1 MVYHENMNLDEL
13 LSRRAKVYFIGIK
26 GTGVCALA
34 ELFHHSGI
42 SVSGSDSAEVFYT
55 DAILKELG
63 IPYYEHFDA
72 AHVPQDAA
80 LVIHSAAY
88 NIEVNP
94 EVAQAQRL
102 GIPLLKYTDALG
114 AYSALFDSSGIAG
127 VHGKTTTTALTGV
140 LFRATGLPARVLAG
154 SAVSAFGG
162 RSTLSLGDT
171 YFAAETCE
179 YRRHFLAF
187 NPRRIVLTSVESDH
201 QDCFPTYEDI
211 RGAFVDY
218 ALKLP
223 ACGELV
229 YCADD
234 SGACEVKELVK
245 QKRNDIIAVPYGFG
259 AQGKSSKD
267 FPGDFW
273 ITSYEVRHERTFFRL
288 AGFPDAVFEMRI
300 PGRHCVLDAAAAMAL
315 TDILVKKEYGQGG
328 WTEERLQKVIDALK
342 GFAGS
347 RRRSELLGE
356 KGGVLFMDDYGHHP
370 TAINST
376 LQGLREFYPDR
387 RIIVSFMSHTYT
399 RTAALLNDF
408 AASLLHADM
417 VFLHK
422 IYASAREVYSGGV
435 NGQTLFE
442 KTKAVFEKERGTG
455 RVFYT
460 EEHLDAAEQLQ
471 TILREGDLFI
481 TMGAGD
487 NWRLGKKLYSEPDNI
502 KTVTPAGN
510 QGAKL

>member
-34 ELFHHSGI
+34 ELFHHSGLC
-42 SVSGSDSAEVFYT
+42 VSGSDSAEVFYT

-72 AHVPQDAA
+72 AHVPPDAA
-80 LVIHSAAY
+80 LAIHSAAY
-88 NIEVNP
+88 NAEENP
-94 EVAQAQRL
+94 EMAQALRL

-140 LFRATGLPARVLAG
+140 LFRAAGLPARVLAG

-201 QDCFPTYEDI
+201 QDYFPAYDDI
-211 RGAFVDY
+211 RDAFVEY

-223 ACGELV
+223 SRGELV

-234 SGACEVKELVK
+234 PGACEVKKLVM
-245 QKRNDIIAVPYGFG
+245 QKRDDLTAVPYGFG
-259 AQGKSSKD
+259 VQEESLKEFSD
-267 FPGDFW
+267 NNFHGDFR
-273 ITSYEVRHERTFFRL
+273 ISSYEVRHERTFFRL
-288 AGFPDAVFEMRI
+288 ACFPDAVFKLRI
-300 PGRHCVLDAAAAMAL
+300 PGRHCVLDAAAALAL
-315 TDILVKKEYGQGG
+315 TGILVKKEYGQGG
-328 WTEERLQKVIDALK
+328 WTAERLQKAVDALE
-342 GFAGS
+342 GFTGS

-370 TAINST
+370 RAIRST
-376 LQGLREFYPDR
+376 LQGLREFYPGR

-399 RTAALLNDF
+399 RTAALLDDF
-408 AASLLHADM
+408 AASLLPADM

-422 IYASAREVYSGGV
+422 IYASAREAYSGGV

-442 KTKAVFEKERGTG
+442 KTKAVFEKEGYTG

-460 EEHLDAAEQLQ
+460 EEPEDAAEQLQ
-471 TILREGDLFI
+471 AILREGDLFI
-481 TMGAGD
+481 TMGAGN
-487 NWRLGKKLYSEPDNI
+487 NWPLGKKLYSS
-502 KTVTPAGN
+502 
-510 QGAKL
+510 